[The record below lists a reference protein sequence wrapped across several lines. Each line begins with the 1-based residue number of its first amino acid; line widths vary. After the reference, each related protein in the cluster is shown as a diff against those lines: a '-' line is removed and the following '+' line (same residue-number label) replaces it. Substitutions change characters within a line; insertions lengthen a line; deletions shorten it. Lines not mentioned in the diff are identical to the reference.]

1 MLFPYGSHHLAV
13 FLFSFPPL
21 PICCCCQLCFLLAGA
36 SHFSLAIQ
44 FAAVLLMEV
53 QHFSEEYSLLW
64 WWCELFGNFSKSCL
78 CSVPVAHVHFM
89 PCPSPLTV
97 APVVPKICCDLVA
110 RRGTGPWWGSGVE
123 PASPGLA
130 SWLHMWLGLRL
141 LSFLCLISPLERS
154 FSFPYCLVSVQYKSR
169 RSLKSGPDKLEAAPH
184 LSDYSPSQLLSRNLA
199 GTVLFS
205 WCIMSAWF
213 ESSRHCWSWSSKK
226 SNYKAISW

>member
-53 QHFSEEYSLLW
+53 QHFSEECSLLW
-64 WWCELFGNFSKSCL
+64 WWCELFGNLSKSCL

-97 APVVPKICCDLVA
+97 APVVPKICDLVA

-130 SWLHMWLGLRL
+130 SWLRMWLGLRL

-154 FSFPYCLVSVQYKSR
+154 FSFPYCL
-169 RSLKSGPDKLEAAPH
+169 
-184 LSDYSPSQLLSRNLA
+184 
-199 GTVLFS
+199 TCLFS
-205 WCIMSAWF
+205 TKVEDLLKVAQTNWKLHPISQSTPHH
-213 ESSRHCWSWSSKK
+213 SSWAGIWLALCCFRG
-226 SNYKAISW
+226 A